1 MLTEGWPYYKL
12 VQHTMWQLVEE
23 HIAWYHKC
31 PILLLLNHLDWNNH
45 FINRLYL
52 KLELYNFTYLCT
64 CELVFCCFL
73 TEEIATGRQPD

>member
-1 MLTEGWPYYKL
+1 MPNPAVTEPPGL
-12 VQHTMWQLVEE
+12 EMFS
-23 HIAWYHKC
+23 
-31 PILLLLNHLDWNNH
+31 ILSFHS
-45 FINRLYL
+45 NRVYL